1 MIFMNEK
8 SYTELMKLGA
18 MKRNRLK
25 ENFVQD
31 LYIDMLLSEIQLTV
45 EREKLLQKIDVAI
58 DSRDKKSFLKLSG
71 QLKEINKKFGT

>member
-1 MIFMNEK
+1 MNEK

-18 MKRNRLK
+18 MKRQRK

-45 EREKLLQKIDVAI
+45 EKEKLLKKIDCAI
-58 DSRDKKSFLKLSG
+58 DLRDKKDFHLLSK
-71 QLKEINKKFGT
+71 QLIEINKRFGT

>member
-1 MIFMNEK
+1 MNEK

-18 MKRNRLK
+18 MKRQRK

-45 EREKLLQKIDVAI
+45 EREKLLKKIDCAI
-58 DSRDKKSFLKLSG
+58 DHQDKKDFYLLSK
-71 QLKEINKKFGT
+71 QLIEINKRFGT

>member
-1 MIFMNEK
+1 MNEK

-45 EREKLLQKIDVAI
+45 EREKLLQKIDAAI
-58 DSRDKKSFLKLSG
+58 DSRDKKSFLLLSM
-71 QLKEINKKFGT
+71 QLKEIYKKFGT

>member
-1 MIFMNEK
+1 MNEK

-58 DSRDKKSFLKLSG
+58 DSRDKKSFLQLSG

>member
-1 MIFMNEK
+1 MNEK

>member
-1 MIFMNEK
+1 MNEK

-45 EREKLLQKIDVAI
+45 QKEKLLQKIDTAI
-58 DSRDKKSFLKLSG
+58 DTRDRKSFIQLSG
-71 QLKEINKKFGT
+71 QLKEINKRFGT

>member
-1 MIFMNEK
+1 MNEK

-31 LYIDMLLSEIQLTV
+31 LYIEMLLSEIQLTV
-45 EREKLLQKIDVAI
+45 QKEKLLLKIDVAI
-58 DSRDKKSFLKLSG
+58 DSRDKKSFLLLSE
-71 QLKEINKKFGT
+71 QLKEINKRFGT